1 MVTARPEQ
9 AAWSGPD
16 EADREVVID
25 LQGIV
30 TRFGSQTVHDGLD
43 LQIRRGDLVAL
54 IGGSGTG
61 KSVLLREIVGLQRPN
76 AGSVHLL
83 GTDVWKAPQEAL
95 AATRRR
101 FGMMFQEGALFS
113 SLSVADNVATPIREH
128 LDLPETLVD
137 ELVRLRLSL
146 AGLPPDA
153 GAKMPSQLS
162 GGMRKRAAIARAIA
176 LEPEVLFLD
185 EPTSGLDPITA
196 RAFDALLEFLNRDLG
211 ITVLVVTH
219 DLDTLFGIAR
229 RIIVLGQGKVI
240 ADGSLQAITQTDD
253 PWIQSYFSSRATM
266 NAGESATQPPS
277 QTSAR
282 DGA

>member
-1 MVTARPEQ
+1 
-9 AAWSGPD
+9 
-16 EADREVVID
+16 
-25 LQGIV
+25 
-30 TRFGSQTVHDGLD
+30 
-43 LQIRRGDLVAL
+43 
-54 IGGSGTG
+54 
-61 KSVLLREIVGLQRPN
+61 VLLREIVGLQRPTE
-76 AGSVHLL
+76 GSVNLL
-83 GTDVWKAPQEAL
+83 GTDVWRASDEAL
-95 AATRRR
+95 AATRKR

-128 LDLPETLVD
+128 LDLPEPLIE

-153 GAKMPSQLS
+153 ASKMPSQLS

-219 DLDTLFGIAR
+219 DLDTLLGIAR
-229 RIIVLGQGKVI
+229 RIVVLGRGQVI
-240 ADGSLQAITQTDD
+240 ADGSVQEITAVDD
-253 PWIQSYFSSRATM
+253 PWIQSYFSSRA
-266 NAGESATQPPS
+266 ELPS
-277 QTSAR
+277 NGT
-282 DGA
+282 